1 MCQLGPGWILI
12 LRAILMGAGLVQVRL
27 FLFLGKTRKVGSGS
41 VRWFGFRCRLN

>member
-27 FLFLGKTRKVGSGS
+27 FLFLGKLERLDPAQCAGS
-41 VRWFGFRCRLN
+41 VLGAD